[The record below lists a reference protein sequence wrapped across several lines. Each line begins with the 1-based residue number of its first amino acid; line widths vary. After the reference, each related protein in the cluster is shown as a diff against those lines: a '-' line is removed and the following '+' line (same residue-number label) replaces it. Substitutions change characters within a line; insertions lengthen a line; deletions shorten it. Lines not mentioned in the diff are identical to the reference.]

1 MRGSNALSSDMLNNV
16 IKGAEAD
23 YAPYTNYANAAS
35 KIAYSQFVGPQSIA
49 NILNNRVCVLDK
61 EEGPSLGAAML
72 AAVGTGAYETV
83 EAAAGQIVHVLDTIE
98 PDAEIAARYEEK
110 YRQFQQIYPALK
122 PVFDSMAKCE

>member
-1 MRGSNALSSDMLNNV
+1 MKITETKICGG
-16 IKGAEAD
+16 GAKS
-23 YAPYTNYANAAS
+23 PLWR
-35 KIAYSQFVGPQSIA
+35 KMIA
-49 NILNNRVCVLDK
+49 NILNIRVCVLDK

-83 EAAAGQIVHVLDTIE
+83 EAAAGQIVHVVDTIE

-122 PVFDSMAKCE
+122 PVFDSIAQSSF